1 MSAVAVRD
9 AELEDAES
17 LVPLLA
23 ALGYPAAADVIRA
36 RLSDLL
42 RNDPSG
48 RVLVASVDR
57 QVSGFAVLHVTPVLH
72 RNTGVGRVTALAVMP
87 SVQRAGVGKQLIE
100 ACERHFT
107 ALGIERIEVT
117 SGPLHEQ
124 AYSFYRRLGY
134 EDQGVR
140 FAKSMA

>member
-9 AELEDAES
+9 AEPEDAES

-23 ALGYPAAADVIRA
+23 TLGYPAAADVIRA
-36 RLSDLL
+36 RLSDLV

-57 QVSGFAVLHVTPVLH
+57 RISGFAVLHVTPVLH
-72 RNTGVGRVTALAVMP
+72 RNTGVGRVTALAVIP
-87 SVQRAGVGKQLIE
+87 SAQRSGVGKHLIE
-100 ACERHFT
+100 ASERHFA

-124 AYSFYRRLGY
+124 AHSFYRRLGY

-140 FAKSMA
+140 FAKAMA